1 MNNKI
6 LKIEKTF
13 KSAIFETRAV
23 GECFM
28 KGNYFVRQGK
38 SVFLNTR
45 GSGKVGMKLG
55 KVFLSPS
62 LLIELI
68 SL

>member
-1 MNNKI
+1 
-6 LKIEKTF
+6 
-13 KSAIFETRAV
+13 
-23 GECFM
+23 M